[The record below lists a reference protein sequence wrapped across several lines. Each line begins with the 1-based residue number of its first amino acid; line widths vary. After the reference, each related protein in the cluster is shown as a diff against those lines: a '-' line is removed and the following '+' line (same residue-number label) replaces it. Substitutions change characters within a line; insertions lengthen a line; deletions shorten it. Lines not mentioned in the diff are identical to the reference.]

1 MDLSSIPV
9 VRLTGVGPKLAEKL
23 ARLRIKSV
31 QDVLFHLPLRYQDR
45 TREVAIG
52 DLLPGMEVV
61 CTGTVVSTEVLFR
74 RRRSMICTIADNS
87 GELRLR
93 FFHFNNQQRESL
105 KEGTRI
111 RCFGE
116 VRRGPNSME
125 MVHPEYQAVTVG
137 SVPLVAETLT
147 PIYPVTEGL
156 HQLSMRKITTAAI
169 EYLDKAQ
176 IPELLPTSTG
186 LFEDAGKFSISLH
199 DALLTAHR
207 PPPEV
212 SVDALLEGTHPA
224 VQRLALEELV
234 AHRLSVQRVREQSR
248 ALLAPEITKQ
258 SELCEQLIA
267 ALPFQLTDAQSR
279 VINEIAFD
287 LSTPE
292 PMLRLIQGDVGSGK
306 TMVAAAAAAMVVGAG
321 YQVAIM
327 APTEILAE
335 QHLVSFT
342 HCFEPLG
349 LKIGWLK
356 GKLGARQRRDSI
368 ESIALGQTRIAVG
381 THALF
386 QRDVS
391 FKNLGLTIVDEQHRF
406 GVHQR
411 LSLRE
416 KGVVDG
422 FVPHQLTM
430 TATPIPRT
438 LAMTAYADLDCS
450 VIDELPPGRQ
460 QIKTVA
466 IPNSRREEVISR
478 IAAAIAEGRQVYWV
492 CTLIEESELLQAS
505 AAENTMEEL
514 SERMPDVAISLVHGR
529 MNGTD
534 KEQAMMKFKDHQ
546 TQLLVAT
553 TVIEVGVDVPNAS
566 LIIIENVERLGLSQ
580 LHQLRGRVGRGSV
593 ESSCVLMYENGLSQ
607 RARDRIAIMRET
619 NDGFA
624 IAEKDLE
631 LRGAGEMLGTR
642 QTGAMNFRIAD
653 IMRDKKLLADVKVLS
668 ERIQRYTPELVEP
681 LVKRWMGDD
690 APDYGNV

>member
-1 MDLSSIPV
+1 MPV
-9 VRLTGVGPKLAEKL
+9 TRIAGVGPKLAEKL
-23 ARLRIKSV
+23 MRLRIRTI

-45 TREVAIG
+45 TREVPIG

-61 CTGTVVSTEVLFR
+61 CTGTVESTEVLFR
-74 RRRSMICTIADNS
+74 RRRSMVCTISDGTGS
-87 GELRLR
+87 IRLR
-93 FFHFNNQQRESL
+93 FFHFNNQQREKLS
-105 KEGTRI
+105 EGTRI

-116 VRRGPNSME
+116 VRRGPSSME
-125 MVHPEYQAVTVG
+125 MVHPEFQ
-137 SVPLVAETLT
+137 SVRASDAALVAETLT

-156 HQLSMRKITTAAI
+156 HQLSMRKITSAAL
-169 EYLDKAQ
+169 EYLDKSTL
-176 IPELLPTSTG
+176 PELLPSSTD
-186 LFEDAGKFSISLH
+186 LFQQLGEISISLRE
-199 DALLTAHR
+199 ALLIVHR
-207 PPPEV
+207 PPPEI
-212 SVDALLEGTHPA
+212 SVDALLEGFHPA

-234 AHRLSVQRVREQSR
+234 AHRLSVQRVRQQAR
-248 ALLAPEITKQ
+248 QLKAPEIVRPADAANDMRD
-258 SELCEQLIA
+258 QLIA
-267 ALPFQLTDAQSR
+267 ALPFALTGAQQR
-279 VINEIAFD
+279 VIDEIAAD
-287 LSTPE
+287 MATAE

-335 QHLVSFT
+335 QHLLSFT
-342 HCFEPLG
+342 NCFEPLG

-368 ESIALGQTRIAVG
+368 ESIALGQTHIAVG

-386 QRDVS
+386 QHDVE
-391 FKNLGLTIVDEQHRF
+391 FHKLGLTIVDEQHRF

-416 KGVVDG
+416 KGVGDG
-422 FVPHQLTM
+422 LVPHQLTM

-460 QIKTVA
+460 QISTVA
-466 IPNSRREEVISR
+466 IPDNRREEVIDR
-478 IAAAIAEGRQVYWV
+478 VAAAIADGRQVYWV
-492 CTLIEESELLQAS
+492 CTLIEESEVLQAR
-505 AAENTMEEL
+505 AAEGTMLEL
-514 SERMPDVAISLVHGR
+514 TERMPDVAISLVHGR
-529 MNGTD
+529 MNSLE
-534 KEQAMMKFKDHQ
+534 KEQAMMKFKDNQ

-566 LIIIENVERLGLSQ
+566 LIIIENAERLGLSQ

-593 ESSCVLMYENGLSQ
+593 QSSCVLIYENGLSQ
-607 RARDRIAIMRET
+607 RARDRIGIMRET

-631 LRGAGEMLGTR
+631 LRGAGELLGTR

-653 IMRDKKLLADVKVLS
+653 IMRDKKLLTRAKTIS
-668 ERIQRYTPELVEP
+668 EQIQRQQPDFIAP
-681 LVKRWMGDD
+681 LVKRWMGDE
-690 APDYGNV
+690 APEYGNV